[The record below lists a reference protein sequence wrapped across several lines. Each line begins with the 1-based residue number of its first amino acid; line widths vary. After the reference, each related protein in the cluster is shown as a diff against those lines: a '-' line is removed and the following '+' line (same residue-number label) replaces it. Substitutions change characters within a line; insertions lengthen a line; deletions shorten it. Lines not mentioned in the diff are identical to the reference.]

1 MPQVSP
7 GRTRLRDMNRQ
18 VQIQTHTLQM
28 LLGDLEHDLAEHA
41 APTAGD
47 IKALLDTVLLF
58 AGVLLH
64 YEQTS

>member
-18 VQIQTHTLQM
+18 VQFQMHTLQM
-28 LLGDLEHDLAEHA
+28 LLGDLDHDLAAHA

-47 IKALLDTVLLF
+47 IKALLDTVLRF
-58 AGVLLH
+58 ADVLLH
-64 YEQTS
+64 YEQTI